1 MHELVPKIISSNIVI
16 GIDTGFLHLT
26 KALGIPTLVLIGPS
40 QEEIYGGDDCYSRSI
55 HLGIPNLPC
64 RDKKTFHGLKEDWIN
79 NCNRDYCPVKG
90 MPCIGNLD
98 MELIGDSIDKLLDLS
113 LKTKSSISIKHS
125 SH

>member
-1 MHELVPKIISSNIVI
+1 MHEIVPTIISSKIVI
-16 GIDTGFLHLT
+16 GFDTGFLHLT

-55 HLGIPNLPC
+55 HLGIPKLTC
-64 RDKKTFHGLKEDWIN
+64 RDKKTFHGLKKDWIN
-79 NCNRDYCPVKG
+79 NCNRDYCPVEG

-98 MELIGDSIDKLLDLS
+98 VELIRDSIDKLLDLS

-125 SH
+125 FH

>member
-1 MHELVPKIISSNIVI
+1 M
-16 GIDTGFLHLT
+16 
-26 KALGIPTLVLIGPS
+26 
-40 QEEIYGGDDCYSRSI
+40 GGDDCYSRSI
-55 HLGIPNLPC
+55 HLGIPNLTC

-79 NCNRDYCPVKG
+79 KCNRDDCHVEG

-98 MELIGDSIDKLLDLS
+98 VELIGDSIDKLLDLS